1 MTIHLLSIFRRRRT
15 ASVGRFVLYK
25 LRSDGYGE
33 DRIRFTNIIMT
44 ETLNN
49 SRQRHADAS
58 AFEDNQVDEGSE
70 RPACSGHSFD
80 CETLV
85 VAHDTSLL
93 ALT

>member
-1 MTIHLLSIFRRRRT
+1 MTIHPLSIFRRRRT

-58 AFEDNQVDEGSE
+58 PVEDNQVDEGSE
-70 RPACSGHSFD
+70 RPMCSGHGF
-80 CETLV
+80 E
-85 VAHDTSLL
+85 VAKHSSSHMTQVCWP
-93 ALT
+93 